1 MYPGLPL
8 KKGQVYQTVHKMIHA
23 NAKDFFPEVYEI
35 VRQIPEG
42 KVMTYGRIARLLGR
56 PQNSRLVGQALQ
68 NVPDNLCLP
77 CHRVV
82 NSQGRTA
89 PGWEEQKSL
98 LAAEG
103 VGIKPNGCIDLKK
116 YLWDLI

>member
-1 MYPGLPL
+1 
-8 KKGQVYQTVHKMIHA
+8 MIHA
-23 NAKDFFPEVYEI
+23 TAREFYPEVYDI

-42 KVMTYGRIARLLGR
+42 NVMTYGQIARLLGR

-68 NVPDNLCLP
+68 NVPQPLCLP

-103 VGIKPNGCIDLKK
+103 VSIKTNGCVDLKK
-116 YLWDLI
+116 HQWNLI

>member
-1 MYPGLPL
+1 M
-8 KKGQVYQTVHKMIHA
+8 QHA
-23 NAKDFFPEVYEI
+23 TAREFYPEVYDI

-42 KVMTYGRIARLLGR
+42 KVMTYGQIARLLGR

-68 NVPDNLCLP
+68 NVSQTLCLP

-82 NSQGRTA
+82 NSQGRTV

-103 VGIKPNGCIDLKK
+103 VNLKANGCVDLKK
-116 YLWDLI
+116 HQWNLI

>member
-1 MYPGLPL
+1 
-8 KKGQVYQTVHKMIHA
+8 MIHA
-23 NAKDFFPEVYEI
+23 TANKFYPEVYDI

-42 KVMTYGRIARLLGR
+42 KVMTYGQIARLLGR

-68 NVPDNLCLP
+68 NVPQNLRLP

-82 NSQGRTA
+82 NSQGRTV

-103 VGIKPNGCIDLKK
+103 VSLKPNGCADLKK
-116 YLWDLI
+116 HLWQPA